1 MRDAGSAAGS
11 LAQQGE
17 AERLREA
24 RVMTTTFQKAQK
36 AEEQLDQV
44 VRDPRTNVE
53 TRVAMASSRKR
64 FGNLR
69 NCSCSSR
76 DVAHQRPG
84 YYSLII
90 EIAPRP

>member
-1 MRDAGSAAGS
+1 MRDAGSTAGS

-24 RVMTTTFQKAQK
+24 GVMTTTFQK

>member
-1 MRDAGSAAGS
+1 MRDAGSTAGS

-24 RVMTTTFQKAQK
+24 RVMTTTFQK